1 MSGIDTDKVSRWWQL
16 VTLQKIIS
24 IYIFFFVFSFFEREK
39 TFDVDSIWLHPCAYP
54 CVFAADYS
62 KWCVSL
68 VPLRDTSVLCAL
80 PGSGSLP
87 LPTAQRWPQLQCF
100 VQQHCV
106 LGGRCSVESVLIT
119 VIGVVLSCLESSCI
133 SSLVLLQTWVKTRSS
148 FPGLLGAFNRA
159 FHFILIG

>member
-39 TFDVDSIWLHPCAYP
+39 TSDVDSIWLHPCAYP

-87 LPTAQRWPQLQCF
+87 LPTAQVTTVAVLCTAALCAGRKMLSRISADHCYRGGSELPGEQL
-100 VQQHCV
+100 H
-106 LGGRCSVESVLIT
+106 L
-119 VIGVVLSCLESSCI
+119 LSCPSADMSESKLDLPFQVC
-133 SSLVLLQTWVKTRSS
+133 
-148 FPGLLGAFNRA
+148 
-159 FHFILIG
+159 

>member
-1 MSGIDTDKVSRWWQL
+1 MTASNSSKNYIYP
-16 VTLQKIIS
+16 
-24 IYIFFFVFSFFEREK
+24 YIFLCFLLFWERK
-39 TFDVDSIWLHPCAYP
+39 HLMWIASGSIHVRILVCLQQTIPSDAYHWSHLETLLY
-54 CVFAADYS
+54 CVLCQA
-62 KWCVSL
+62 L
-68 VPLRDTSVLCAL
+68 VPSLC
-80 PGSGSLP
+80 P
-87 LPTAQRWPQLQCF
+87 QHRWPQLQCF

-106 LGGRCSVESVLIT
+106 PGGRCSVESVLIT